1 MMRIVANRLL
11 PVGRRYGAV
20 LLAALLVYYII
31 RDPILTAVAHISM
44 PSHPPEDIGHMP
56 DPVGVAEEGAP
67 IVAVA
72 AGPAP
77 GIVEKEQDAQ
87 QPIIEQPLPPP
98 PPKKKVYKPAS
109 ERHAPIEDH
118 FPWLT
123 HSREAPPVN
132 ENNWPPWPH
141 VPEKTPLLIGF
152 TRNWPLLLQC
162 VSSYIAAGWPPSDI
176 FVVENTGTFFANR
189 QRELSLQNPFFLN
202 MTALEI
208 LGVNVISTPTLL
220 TFAQLQNFYLHTAV
234 QRGWEHFFWSHQDVI
249 VFSDEDVKKKDRDHD
264 WDTDPY
270 ATIYERAVGLLR
282 YLNGPDMPPWSTHF
296 FAYDHLTLVKRDAF
310 LEVGAW
316 DTQIPFYATDC
327 DMYLRLHWA
336 GYWQPQSEAGLIF
349 DVNTVLD
356 DIGALFQL
364 PGSHASFRGDPV
376 FEDKSRP
383 GQEAEMQRELDM
395 RGWVDKHGETWVHL
409 VETAGRMQE
418 VKYQQ
423 KGLLRNTWQTRQ
435 EGGFGEPFYRDPR
448 GFEQAQQI
456 MIDAG
461 RRVFAEKW
469 GHRGCDLIDKGI
481 EGGDAWK
488 LERDWDINE
497 GPGSE
502 GGSWGKDWMAADAP
516 DQP

>member
-1 MMRIVANRLL
+1 MMRTVSNRLL
-11 PVGRRYGAV
+11 LLGRRYGAV
-20 LLAALLVYYII
+20 LLAAFLVYYII
-31 RDPILTAVAHISM
+31 RDPILTALAHVSM
-44 PSHPPEDIGHMP
+44 PSHPPDGIGHMP
-56 DPVGVAEEGAP
+56 DPVGVVKYGAP
-67 IVAVA
+67 IVADG

-77 GIVEKEQDAQ
+77 GIVEKEQNAQ
-87 QPIIEQPLPPP
+87 QPMREQPLPP
-98 PPKKKVYKPAS
+98 PPKKKVYKPVP
-109 ERHAPIEDH
+109 EQHAPIEDH

-176 FVVENTGTFFANR
+176 FVVENTGTFSANPKH
-189 QRELSLQNPFFLN
+189 ELSLQNPFFLN
-202 MTALEI
+202 MTALEL

-220 TFAQLQNFYLHTAV
+220 TFAQLQNFYLHTAL
-234 QRGWEHFFWSHQDVI
+234 QRGWEYFFWSHQDVI
-249 VFSDEDVKKKDRDHD
+249 VFSDEEVKKKDRDHD

-316 DTQIPFYATDC
+316 DTQIPFYAADC

-364 PGSHASFRGDPV
+364 PGSHASFKGDPV
-376 FEDKSRP
+376 FEDKKRP

-395 RGWVDKHGETWVHL
+395 RGWVEKHGETWVHL
-409 VETAGRMQE
+409 VEIAGRMQE
-418 VKYQQ
+418 VKSQQ

-469 GHRGCDLIDKGI
+469 GHRGCDLIDKDI

-497 GPGSE
+497 APGSE
-502 GGSWGKDWMAADAP
+502 GGNWGKDWMGAEAP
-516 DQP
+516 GQS